1 MGLCRPST
9 RSPVE
14 THPRVCPLS
23 AGWPHF
29 PLPPPLPPILL
40 SPSNVWASYG
50 GAPKDQFRWE
60 SIFNGKRIFSKVLSP
75 SAPSKPFC
83 NEFV

>member
-29 PLPPPLPPILL
+29 PLPPPLPPHPPLAL
-40 SPSNVWASYG
+40 ECLGLVW
-50 GAPKDQFRWE
+50 GAPKDQFRRE